1 MILFLWW
8 VLLGGGTWFLQH
20 GVGLGFG
27 LGLGLG
33 QCAQVLVH
41 GQSSVVERVH
51 DHVEPQLP

>member
-1 MILFLWW
+1 MILLLWW
-8 VLLGGGTWFLQH
+8 VLLGGGTWFLGH
-20 GVGLGFG
+20 GSGLG

-33 QCAQVLVH
+33 QCAQVLAH